1 MEGSVADRVG
11 AVRSGVVG
19 SDEASIGTTC
29 LPARIDYLAAAASL
43 AFGYLPLASAATA
56 VNLPKP

>member
-1 MEGSVADRVG
+1 
-11 AVRSGVVG
+11 VG
-19 SDEASIGTTC
+19 SGGFGYAQVGIGRGWNDEASIGTTC

-43 AFGYLPLASAATA
+43 ALGYLPLASAATA